1 MNLPDYLLFVRGI
14 RITKERLEEL
24 NRNYEIYLK
33 KLREYEEALNKVKE
47 REEFTVPKDV
57 TISTNENSL
66 SLSGVMLGK
75 DLEKLIRYILGRKD
89 IAIKNLEIINERIF
103 PIYIENTVIPVKS
116 PIKFTIVLEKA
127 R

>member
-1 MNLPDYLLFVRGI
+1 MNLPDYLLFVQGI
-14 RITKERLEEL
+14 KITKERLEEL
-24 NRNYEIYLK
+24 NRNYDIYLK

-47 REEFTVPKDV
+47 REKFTVPKDV

-75 DLEKLIRYILGRKD
+75 DLEKLISYILGRKD

-103 PIYIENTVIPVKS
+103 PIYIEDTVIPVKS